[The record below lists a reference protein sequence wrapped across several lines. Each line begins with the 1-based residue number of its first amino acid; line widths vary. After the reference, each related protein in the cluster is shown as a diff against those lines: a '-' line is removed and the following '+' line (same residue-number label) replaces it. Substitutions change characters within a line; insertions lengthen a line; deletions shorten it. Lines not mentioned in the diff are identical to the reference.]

1 MARMVGAPVATT
13 SRDFTG
19 GPGRPAPELLRGLSY
34 LPNVASQAAGRSH
47 ANVVGLIVHDINDPY
62 FSSIA
67 AGVTGVADEQD
78 MIVTL
83 ADTRRRPER
92 EAKYLASL
100 RQLRCR
106 AVILAGSRSTDQ
118 ASEARLRREIA
129 SFTGGGGRVAMIS
142 QELPGVDTV
151 LVENSAGAR
160 DLARDLFDLGHR
172 SFVVLAGPA
181 TLRTSR
187 DRVSGFRQG
196 LADRG
201 LRLDPGHVMHAE
213 FTREGGFAAAM
224 RWRTSGIEASCL
236 FAANDVMAVGAMAA
250 LRQLGL
256 SVPEEISIAGFDDIL
271 PLRDI
276 SPAVTTV
283 HIPLETL
290 GMEAMGLVLAPDG
303 ALTPRVRR
311 IPCTVRLRES
321 TRYVP

>member
-1 MARMVGAPVATT
+1 MARLADGSVATT
-13 SRDFTG
+13 SRDLNG
-19 GPGRPAPELLRGLSY
+19 GTQRPAIELGQLLTY
-34 LPNVASQAAGRSH
+34 LPSAAAQGAARGH
-47 ANVVGLIVHDINDPY
+47 TNVVGLIVHDVSDPY

-67 AGVTGVADEQD
+67 AGVTGAADEQD

-118 ASEARLRREIA
+118 ASEARLQREIA
-129 SFTGGGGRVAMIS
+129 SFIGDGGRVAMIS
-142 QELPGVDTV
+142 QQLPGVDTV

-181 TLRTSR
+181 SLRTSR
-187 DRVSGFRQG
+187 DRVSGFLQG

-201 LRLDPGHVMHAE
+201 LRLDPRHVIHAD
-213 FTREGGFAAAM
+213 FTRDGGFAAAM
-224 RWRTSGIEASCL
+224 RWRTSGIEATCL

-250 LRQLGL
+250 LRQFGR
-256 SVPEEISIAGFDDIL
+256 SVPDDVSIAGFDDII
-271 PLRDI
+271 PLHDI
-276 SPAVTTV
+276 SPAMTTV

-290 GMEAMGLVLAPDG
+290 GTEAMGLVLAPHG
-303 ALTPRVRR
+303 GLTPQVRR
-311 IPCTVRLRES
+311 IRCTVRLRES
-321 TRYVP
+321 TRRIP